1 MEACAA
7 PRKLPEHPHV
17 SAKLRSTRPGRP
29 GAVTARVR
37 PLAVRNLLG
46 ITEQLFE
53 CEQGLSYLL
62 RLLNLACA
70 RGLGAEQHLRLS
82 Q

>member
-1 MEACAA
+1 MCQLSYAVLDQA
-7 PRKLPEHPHV
+7 
-17 SAKLRSTRPGRP
+17 GR
-29 GAVTARVR
+29 GVTARVR
-37 PLAVRNLLG
+37 PLAVRNLG

-70 RGLGAEQHLRLS
+70 RGLGAEQHLRLG